1 MIWLPIIKL
10 KLIFHGRK
18 GSNIGTGIYQVEP
31 GIDIG
36 DFLCPSFHIKGIH
49 EVDEVVGHIQSL
61 NKADCRGIHLIP

>member
-49 EVDEVVGHIQSL
+49 EVDEVVGHI
-61 NKADCRGIHLIP
+61 